1 MAETTTQSEN
11 RGGNQSQNQRRE
23 GVECREMGQP
33 ESSVVVQTPRA
44 VPFPGALS
52 PFTNR
57 LPSGS
62 IFPALEHN
70 GHYHIQTQGPG
81 FVIGTIGMYL

>member
-33 ESSVVVQTPRA
+33 ESSEIGRA
-44 VPFPGALS
+44 HV
-52 PFTNR
+52 
-57 LPSGS
+57 
-62 IFPALEHN
+62 
-70 GHYHIQTQGPG
+70 
-81 FVIGTIGMYL
+81 